1 MFRKLICVSV
11 MSVLLSGCLT
21 NKERYYSYHQ
31 DEYDGHVTVV
41 DEEKEEL
48 NIAGFLVTVGAT
60 AALVLAAMADTSF
73 K

>member
-1 MFRKLICVSV
+1 MARKLMMI
-11 MSVLLSGCLT
+11 SVLTLMLTGCLT

-31 DEYDGHVTVV
+31 DEFDGSVTVV

-60 AALVLAAMADTSF
+60 AALVLAAMADTPL